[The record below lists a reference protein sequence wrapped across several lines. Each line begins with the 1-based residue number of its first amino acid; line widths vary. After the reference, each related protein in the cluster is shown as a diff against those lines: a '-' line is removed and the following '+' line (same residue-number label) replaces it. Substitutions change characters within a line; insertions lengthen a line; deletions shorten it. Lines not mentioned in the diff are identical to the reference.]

1 MRPHALIVEDDE
13 PLSIV
18 LRYNLEAEGFAVTAA
33 ASAEEAEL
41 VIRAS
46 PPDLIVLD
54 WALPGRSGIAFCRDL
69 RSRPETRHIGILLL
83 TAKAE
88 DADRERGLAAGAD
101 VFLSSRFP
109 SSTSSRAFGAAWHPF
124 DRALQERPRWKPR
137 AGHVSGRQE
146 DWLTRTA
153 T

>member
-101 VFLSSRFP
+101 VFLVKPFSLEHLISSIRSCLAP
-109 SSTSSRAFGAAWHPF
+109 VRSSI
-124 DRALQERPRWKPR
+124 
-137 AGHVSGRQE
+137 AGMHAVE
-146 DWLTRTA
+146 A
-153 T
+153 

>member
-1 MRPHALIVEDDE
+1 MRLHALIVEDDE

-46 PPDLIVLD
+46 PPDLILLD
-54 WALPGRSGIAFCRDL
+54 WGLPGRSGIAFCRDL

-101 VFLSSRFP
+101 VFLVKPFSLEHLVSSIRCCLAP
-109 SSTSSRAFGAAWHPF
+109 VRSSIARMPAVEA
-124 DRALQERPRWKPR
+124 
-137 AGHVSGRQE
+137 
-146 DWLTRTA
+146 
-153 T
+153 

>member
-46 PPDLIVLD
+46 PGSDRSRLGSS
-54 WALPGRSGIAFCRDL
+54 GRSGIAL
-69 RSRPETRHIGILLL
+69 PRPS
-83 TAKAE
+83 
-88 DADRERGLAAGAD
+88 LAAGDASHRD
-101 VFLSSRFP
+101 PASRRRPRTPIASAVSPQAQTSFLSSRFP

-124 DRALQERPRWKPR
+124 DRALQERTRWKPR
-137 AGHVSGRQE
+137 AGFSGRQE